1 MRNNYLNRRKKKSS
15 LKIYIFAGIFF
26 CLLAGLTYVVIWLP
40 YFWIE
45 NINIEDNMTY
55 ISSLEIEEFV
65 PKKSIFLISIDQIK
79 NEILD
84 KYPEIKIVEIKKRLP
99 NTLNIKIQERKNIGV
114 WCQIELEERLI
125 STEEL
130 IEKEIKRKI
139 NECFY
144 FDSDGII
151 FREASLIKGSLV
163 LNVYGTKKPIKI
175 RDNVMSPKLVEFILT
190 IRQRL
195 PEIIDFEIVS
205 FEDLRVTTSRGY
217 QVYFN
222 PTYSVGSQLEAL
234 RIVIEKEI
242 KQELN
247 SLEYIDLKIEGR
259 VYYK

>member
-1 MRNNYLNRRKKKSS
+1 MRNNYLKNRKKKSS

-55 ISSLEIEEFV
+55 VSPLEIKEFV

-79 NEILD
+79 NEILN
-84 KYPEIKIVEIKKRLP
+84 KYPEIKIVEIEKRLP
-99 NTLNIKIQERKNIGV
+99 NILNIKIQERKNVGV
-114 WCQIELEERLI
+114 WCQIE
-125 STEEL
+125 
-130 IEKEIKRKI
+130 KEIERKI

-175 RDNVMSPKLVEFILT
+175 RDNIMSSELFEFILT
-190 IRQRL
+190 VKQKL
-195 PEIIDFEIVS
+195 PEIKITSVSLPEVIDFEIVS
-205 FEDLRVTTSRGY
+205 FEDLIVTTSQGW
-217 QVYFN
+217 QIYFN
-222 PTYSVGSQLEAL
+222 PTYSVRSQLEAL

-242 KQELN
+242 KQNLS
-247 SLEYIDLKIEGR
+247 SLEYIDLKIKGR